1 MKFSRT
7 KLSIGAVVAL
17 GIVLMTS
24 YMRSTAVAK
33 SEAMSNPAP
42 ATTTAT
48 TLAAPSPAAAPSV
61 AQSDSKLTVERVTI
75 FPYGFEPEE
84 LTVHPVPFLLTI
96 DDRAGTDDFAFQLV
110 TQQNQ
115 PVLQTAIASGSSSTH
130 KQLTLAPGK
139 YSLKE
144 TSHPDWVC
152 TITVLAN

>member
-33 SEAMSNPAP
+33 SEAISNP

-48 TLAAPSPAAAPSV
+48 TFAAPSPAAAPSV

-110 TQQNQ
+110 SQQNQ
-115 PVLQTAIASGSSSTH
+115 PVLQTAISSGSSSTH

-152 TITVLAN
+152 TITVLPN